1 MPTEIAVQ
9 FLPETETLPDPDTCT
24 NSLKLPTCHM
34 TYEEFESAFDATVR
48 IQGKGYGRPQNTLLQ
63 ICLQKNQFK
72 LTCFKI
78 TVPCFGKCL
87 FMKSELD
94 LQ

>member
-34 TYEEFESAFDATVR
+34 TFEEFESAFDATVR
-48 IQGKGYGRPQNTLLQ
+48 IQGKGYGRP
-63 ICLQKNQFK
+63 
-72 LTCFKI
+72 
-78 TVPCFGKCL
+78 
-87 FMKSELD
+87 
-94 LQ
+94 